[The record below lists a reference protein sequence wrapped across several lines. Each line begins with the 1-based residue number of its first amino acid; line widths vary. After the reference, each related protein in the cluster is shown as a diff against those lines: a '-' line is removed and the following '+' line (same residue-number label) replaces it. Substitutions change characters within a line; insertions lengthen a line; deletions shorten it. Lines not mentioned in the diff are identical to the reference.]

1 MKEKIEFDQKTRANI
16 AELNQWINNLQ
27 LQVRTIC
34 QTVLNIHG
42 KNPEEYT
49 LAPDLSGLI
58 KIEREENEAN
68 STPPEGSSEA

>member
-16 AELNQWINNLQ
+16 AELNQWISNLQ

-58 KIEREENEAN
+58 KIEK
-68 STPPEGSSEA
+68 SEDKSED